1 MAITLGTFGSGL
13 DVEAIVT
20 ALVDADIAPKTN
32 SLDRRETGLK
42 AELSAIGSLKSVL
55 SDLDKSL
62 TDLKDGSAFDLMSIS
77 TPAAVDILQTGSP
90 SAGQYSIEVDTIAA
104 SQVLATSG
112 FASASTLVGS
122 GTLSISV
129 GAPTY
134 AGDATSGSYTGF
146 TAASG
151 KTATIT
157 LDSSNNTV
165 SGIRDAVNAAN
176 IGVTASLVVDG
187 AQTRLLF
194 TADDTGAATAI
205 SITSSDAALS
215 QLSHGYTDGGSPAF
229 VSNLTEARSPKD
241 ASFKLNGLSLTNAS
255 NKITGLVDGLDFT
268 LKNTT
273 TSAESILI
281 AKDTAGI
288 EAKIQAFVDSYN
300 SYQKTLSSLMD
311 YQDEAGALSGDS
323 TARRIQTAIRAQTT
337 GVINISGNVFSSL
350 ADMGVTSD
358 QYGQLTLKS
367 SDFQSALSK
376 NSDDLKEFF
385 GGVTTTSGLTDNT
398 DATGL
403 ADLLA
408 SSIDTYVNAS
418 TGMLISRENRID
430 DAIDDIADDRLDVIA
445 RMESLEERYTKQFT
459 AMDTLVGQLQGTSD
473 FLTNQMDAI
482 KAAANR

>member
-42 AELSAIGSLKSVL
+42 AELSAVGSLKSVL

-62 TDLKDGSAFDLMSIS
+62 TELGDGSAFDLMSID
-77 TPAAVDILQTGSP
+77 TPTSVDVLQTGSP
-90 SAGQYSIEVDTIAA
+90 SIGQYSIEVDSLAS
-104 SQVLATSG
+104 SQVLATAG
-112 FASASTLVGS
+112 FASSSTVVGS
-122 GTLSISV
+122 GTLSIAI
-129 GAPTY
+129 GAPSY
-134 AGDATSGSYTGF
+134 AEGATSGSYTGF
-146 TAASG
+146 TATSG

-165 SGIRDAVNAAN
+165 SGIRDAVNTAN
-176 IGVTASLVVDG
+176 IGITASLVVDG
-187 AQTRLLF
+187 SETRLLF

-205 SITSSDAALS
+205 SITSSDSSLA
-215 QLSHGYTDGGSPAF
+215 QITHGYSGGAF
-229 VSNLTEARSPKD
+229 SSNLTEARSPAD

-255 NKITGLVDGLDFT
+255 NNITGLVDGLDFT
-268 LKNTT
+268 LKKTT
-273 TSAESILI
+273 TGAESILI
-281 AKDTAGI
+281 AKDVAGI
-288 EAKIQAFVDSYN
+288 EAKVKAFVDSYN
-300 SYQKTLSSLMD
+300 NYQTTLSSLMD

-323 TARRIQTAIRAQTT
+323 TARRVQSAIRAQTT
-337 GVINISGNVFSSL
+337 GVVNLSGNSFAALSDL
-350 ADMGVTSD
+350 GVTSD

-367 SDFQSALSK
+367 SDFQAALSQS
-376 NSDDLKEFF
+376 SDDLKTFF
-385 GGVTTTSGLTDNT
+385 SGATATSGLSDNT
-398 DATGL
+398 DETGL
-403 ADLLA
+403 ADLLKT
-408 SSIDTYVNAS
+408 SIDTYINSS